1 MTIATAGPINATSAA
16 VATSDASTSRAMRSR
31 LASVDVV
38 RGIIMILM
46 ALDHTRDF
54 VGNAAAS
61 PTNLATTTATLF
73 LTRWV
78 THFCAPTFFL
88 LTGTG
93 AYLSR
98 RRRTTSDLSRF
109 LVTRGLWLVVLE
121 LTVVRFLWQFN
132 VDYRLT
138 LLDVLWALGWSM
150 IVLGVLVHLPTRA
163 VAAFGLM
170 LIAVHNAFDG
180 VKVAGDVAGALRT
193 VLHVPGILLPGPAH
207 VVFLAYPL
215 VPWVGVTAVGYALGA
230 LYDLDAE
237 RRRALLLRFGLGA
250 IALFLVLRAINT
262 YGDPLKWAPQKDG
275 VFTLLSFLNVNKYP
289 PSLLFLLMTLGPVM
303 LALRALDG
311 RVPAW
316 LRPASI
322 VGAVP
327 MFYYLA
333 HIAVLH
339 LVAVAMCLARYGS
352 IRPAVESPTLDRFPM
367 TQLPGWPLSLPL
379 VYLAWIGV
387 VMVLY
392 PLCRWYAGVKQRSR
406 NPWLSYL

>member
-1 MTIATAGPINATSAA
+1 MTTATSGPINAT
-16 VATSDASTSRAMRSR
+16 RSR
-31 LASVDVV
+31 VEAVDVV

-46 ALDHTRDF
+46 ALDHTRDYF
-54 VGNAAAS
+54 GNAAAS
-61 PTNLATTTATLF
+61 PTNLATTSTALF

-98 RRRTTSDLSRF
+98 RRRTTSGLSRF
-109 LVTRGLWLVVLE
+109 LITRGLWLIFLE
-121 LTVVRFLWQFN
+121 LTVVRFFWQFN

-150 IVLGVLVHLPTRA
+150 IVLGVLVWLPTR
-163 VAAFGLM
+163 VIAAFGLV

-180 VKVAGDVAGALRT
+180 VKVTGGAAGALWT
-193 VLHVPGILLPGPAH
+193 VLHVPGILAPGPAH
-207 VVFLAYPL
+207 VIFDAYPL
-215 VPWVGVTAVGYALGA
+215 IPWIGVTAVGYALGA
-230 LYDLDAE
+230 LYDMDAE
-237 RRRALLLRFGLGA
+237 RRRSLLLRLGLGA
-250 IALFLVLRAINT
+250 IALFFVLRAINV
-262 YGDPLKWAPQKDG
+262 YGDPLPWSPQKDG
-275 VFTLLSFLNVNKYP
+275 VFTLLSFINTNKYP

-303 LALRALDG
+303 LALRAMDRG
-311 RVPAW
+311 VPAV
-316 LRPASI
+316 LRPAWI

-333 HIAVLH
+333 HIVLLH
-339 LVAVAMCLARYGS
+339 LVAVVMCLARYGS

-367 TQLPGWPLSLPL
+367 TQLPGWPVSLPV
-379 VYLAWIGV
+379 VYLLWIGIV
-387 VMVLY
+387 VVLY
-392 PLCRWYAGVKQRSR
+392 PICRWYAGVKQRSR